1 MALSDT
7 TIRQA
12 KAVAKAC
19 TLGDSDGLALAV
31 SPEGNKSWHFRFRY
45 SWNSKQKWLS
55 LGTYPGISLKEA
67 RTRRDIACE
76 LVARGINPC
85 KQRNQD
91 RRHAFLA
98 ENHTFQKV
106 FEQWFEFRKKSLKAG
121 R

>member
-1 MALSDT
+1 MAS
-7 TIRQA
+7 RWP
-12 KAVAKAC
+12 
-19 TLGDSDGLALAV
+19 
-31 SPEGNKSWHFRFRY
+31 SPEGNKSWHFRY

-55 LGTYPGISLKEA
+55 LGTYPGIPLKEA

>member
-1 MALSDT
+1 MALSVFLEQ
-7 TIRQA
+7 QA
-12 KAVAKAC
+12 EMV
-19 TLGDSDGLALAV
+19 V
-31 SPEGNKSWHFRFRY
+31 SGY
-45 SWNSKQKWLS
+45 
-55 LGTYPGISLKEA
+55 YPGISLKEA

>member
-1 MALSDT
+1 
-7 TIRQA
+7 
-12 KAVAKAC
+12 
-19 TLGDSDGLALAV
+19 
-31 SPEGNKSWHFRFRY
+31 
-45 SWNSKQKWLS
+45 
-55 LGTYPGISLKEA
+55 
-67 RTRRDIACE
+67 